1 METLTKGVNTTNFV
15 IDSVTAAVLRYI
27 RETGEPPKRLE
38 LAPGV
43 VQQLSFSDDFKGT
56 MNTGWRF
63 LGAPLEVHPW
73 RASGEVDLVDQ
84 RYERRPVLLAGFIL
98 PTGE

>member
-1 METLTKGVNTTNFV
+1 MSHTEFV
-15 IDSVTAAVLRYI
+15 IEAVSAAVRSYI
-27 RETGEPPKRLE
+27 EKTGEPPKRLE

-63 LGAPLEVHPW
+63 LGTPLETHPYKK
-73 RASGEVDLVDQ
+73 SGEVDLVDQ
-84 RYERRPVLLAGFIL
+84 RYERHPVLLSGFIL
-98 PTGE
+98 PKGE